1 MKEIKG
7 SAVLI
12 ILTLALCCFFGGF
25 LLGSIGGDR
34 VEISTQ
40 QSLTTTASTLDSRDS
55 AEDDESNIFPI
66 NINTADLYM
75 LMELPEIGEVFAQR
89 IIDYREQTGPFL
101 SIEEIM
107 MVKGIGEGRF
117 EELKHYITVGDVPAP
132 QTEPPTGGE
141 DAAALININTAD
153 LKTLM
158 TLPGIGEIYAQRI
171 IDYREENGAFASIE
185 EIMEVSGIGESR
197 FEDLKDYITV
207 EDTTQVA
214 EATAESSV
222 EAPTPVNINTAD
234 LETLMTLPGI
244 GETYAQRIIDY
255 REEKGAFASIEEIM
269 EVSGISESRFEK
281 IRDYITVE
289 DTE

>member
-25 LLGSIGGDR
+25 LLGNIGGDR
-34 VEISTQ
+34 AEISTQ

-141 DAAALININTAD
+141 DAAALININTAE
-153 LKTLM
+153 KEELM
-158 TLPGIGEIYAQRI
+158 SLPGIGETYAEQI
-171 IDYREENGAFASIE
+171 IAYREEQGPFTSIE
-185 EIMEVSGIGESR
+185 EIMKVSGIGESR
-197 FEDLKDYITV
+197 FESLKGLITV
-207 EDTTQVA
+207 GDV
-214 EATAESSV
+214 
-222 EAPTPVNINTAD
+222 APTETQNKEDESTGFPVNINTAD

-255 REEKGAFASIEEIM
+255 REENGVFSSIEEIM

-281 IRDYITVE
+281 IKDYITVE